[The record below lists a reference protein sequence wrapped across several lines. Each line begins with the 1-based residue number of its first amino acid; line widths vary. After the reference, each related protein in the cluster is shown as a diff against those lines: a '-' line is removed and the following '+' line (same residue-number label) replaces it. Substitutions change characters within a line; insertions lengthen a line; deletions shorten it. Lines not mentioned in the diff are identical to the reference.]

1 MCLTRYPPGG
11 GRIQFIACSH
21 SHRESRSG
29 PIKSST
35 TQQQGLWSSLLPK
48 KDQIFDVYG
57 YGGLIAAMPLDPAV
71 KSELQAVVSEA
82 QQTGIVVGMQKVLA
96 KLSSSGLLRVQQI
109 APQFVGC
116 HPLNR
121 DGFGVS
127 ASHTHGLLGD
137 ICSVGFDAKQIDA
150 ICMDVASEDIF
161 DFNHRLAEESGGASH
176 THGLLGDICSVGFD
190 AKQIDAICM
199 DVASEDIFDF
209 NHRLAEESG
218 GALPP
223 IAKHQLRHASLS
235 ASHTNAALR
244 CILASTPHDP
254 SSPLVVQG
262 KLQLEQAGLDNSI
275 ALNQNIFCFHVY
287 L

>member
-1 MCLTRYPPGG
+1 M
-11 GRIQFIACSH
+11 
-21 SHRESRSG
+21 
-29 PIKSST
+29 
-35 TQQQGLWSSLLPK
+35 PK

-127 ASHTHGLLGD
+127 AT
-137 ICSVGFDAKQIDA
+137 
-150 ICMDVASEDIF
+150 
-161 DFNHRLAEESGGASH
+161 H